1 MSQRMR
7 WAWQRRALPIPSR
20 LFCREDGREA
30 LCRLDGLGCLLQA
43 VREGGLVL
51 GGAVTTGFMQGAPG
65 IGGCGVPGQDVI
77 ETPA

>member
-7 WAWQRRALPIPSR
+7 GPGSAGHAPIPSR
-20 LFCREDGREA
+20 LFFREDGREG
-30 LCRLDGLGCLLQA
+30 LCRLDGLGCLLQP
-43 VREGGLVL
+43 VHEGGLVL
-51 GGAVTTGFMQGAPG
+51 GGAVTAGFMQGAPG